1 MLNEDEKEFI
11 DPKVIWIKQKLCKNP
26 LYKVM
31 LIIFNIII
39 KIVSQRRLMLTKSL
53 GSFAVLFAS
62 SDVLQLILSLTWSAR
77 KPE

>member
-39 KIVSQRRLMLTKSL
+39 KIVSQRQSNAGKIFGKLCSSL
-53 GSFAVLFAS
+53 C
-62 SDVLQLILSLTWSAR
+62 I
-77 KPE
+77 

>member
-31 LIIFNIII
+31 LIIFNIM
-39 KIVSQRRLMLTKSL
+39 KIVSQRQSNADKIFGKL
-53 GSFAVLFAS
+53 AVLFAS

-77 KPE
+77 KSE